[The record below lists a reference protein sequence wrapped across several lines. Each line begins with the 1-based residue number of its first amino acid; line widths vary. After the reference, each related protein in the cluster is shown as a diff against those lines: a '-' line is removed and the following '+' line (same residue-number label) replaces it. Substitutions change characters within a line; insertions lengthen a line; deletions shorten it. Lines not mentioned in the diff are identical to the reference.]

1 MSLEEAQQAA
11 TAPACGAPELEATGN
26 IAVSQHLRLAAR
38 EAAAQLMREIKG
50 VKAVLVSTED
60 GFEVAAQVENTA
72 QISRLSAMAS
82 SLAALGALAGEE
94 SRLGACDSLVM
105 EATDGFIAILQ
116 IRRQEITLILSVVT
130 GRDAIIGQV
139 LYFSK
144 QVAQALQK
152 I

>member
-1 MSLEEAQQAA
+1 
-11 TAPACGAPELEATGN
+11 
-26 IAVSQHLRLAAR
+26 
-38 EAAAQLMREIKG
+38 MREVKG

-72 QISRLSAMAS
+72 PVSRLSAMAS

-105 EATDGFIAILQ
+105 QATDGLIATLQ
-116 IRRQEITLILSVVT
+116 IHRPDITLILSVVT
-130 GRDAIIGQV
+130 GRDAVVGQV

-144 QVAQALQK
+144 KMAQTLQK
-152 I
+152 V